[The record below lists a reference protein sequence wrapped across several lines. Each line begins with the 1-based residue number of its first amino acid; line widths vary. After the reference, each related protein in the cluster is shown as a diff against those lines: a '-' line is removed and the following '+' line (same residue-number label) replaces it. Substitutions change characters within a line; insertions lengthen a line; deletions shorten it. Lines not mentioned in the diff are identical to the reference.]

1 MKDSVEKDQ
10 YALAIQNLNK
20 DFPTFSLKEVSF
32 TVPVGSVVGL
42 VGENG
47 SGKTTCVRCILGQ
60 DVFTSGTIKIFGQD
74 ANQASS
80 HMPIGVA
87 FESCPFPEVFTLK
100 QIAKVMKQIYPTWD
114 SRAFLQK
121 VEQLGLPLQ
130 QPIRTF
136 SRGMKAKVSICATL
150 YHQAKLLVLDEA
162 TSGLD
167 PIVREEI
174 LDILLEYLEHNTCSI
189 LITSHISSDL
199 ERIADFI
206 VFLQDGQVVFIKSRE
221 ELETYGLAHV
231 RSDQLELIEPSY
243 ILKVRPQSL
252 WIDVLVCDRASFRKR
267 YPDYALDQ
275 ANLDEVILMYGKGE
289 NL

>member
-1 MKDSVEKDQ
+1 MQKDQ
-10 YALAIQNLNK
+10 WALAVQNLNK
-20 DFPTFSLKEVSF
+20 NFPTFSLKDISF

-60 DVFTSGTIKIFGQD
+60 DVFTSGTIEIFGQN
-74 ANQASS
+74 ANQSLS
-80 HMPIGVA
+80 HEVIGAA

-100 QIAKVMKQIYPTWD
+100 QIANVMNQIYSTWD
-114 SRAFLQK
+114 SKAFLTK
-121 VEQLGLPLQ
+121 LDQLGLPLH

-136 SRGMKAKVSICATL
+136 SRGMKAKVSICAAL
-150 YHQAKLLVLDEA
+150 CHQAKLLVLDEA

-174 LDILLEYLEHNTCSI
+174 LDILLEYLEQNTCGI

-206 VFLQDGQVVFIKSRE
+206 VFLQAGQVIFIKSKE
-221 ELETYGLAHV
+221 ELEAYGLAHV
-231 RSDQLELIEPSY
+231 RRDQFEFIDPDC
-243 ILKVRPQSL
+243 ILKVRFQPL
-252 WIDVLVCDRASFRKR
+252 WIDVLVSDRASFRKR

-275 ANLDEVILMYGKGE
+275 VSLDEVILMYGKGE
-289 NL
+289 EL